1 MKLSA
6 LQTARYEYAPK
17 LPAML
22 RNGIADICVSE
33 GAETQSV
40 ADQEKIQALFPNTYG
55 KKEITFQK
63 GENTSV
69 AKKQVVGVI
78 LSGGQAPGGHN
89 LSSFQR
95 KKESLLK

>member
-40 ADQEKIQALFPNTYG
+40 ADQEKIQALLPNTFG

-69 AKKQVVGVI
+69 AKKQVVPS
-78 LSGGQAPGGHN
+78 LPMELCFSFF
-89 LSSFQR
+89 SS
-95 KKESLLK
+95 SLCAA